1 MMALQQRTQ
10 REVNPHA
17 LVRVANEQAGI
28 PVFQGLQHTVKVSPG
43 KADRL
48 TGRSILGRVQQHVD
62 NRLEFPV
69 RRKMG
74 RHLEVDQGQALL
86 RVPED
91 IVEVRVTVD
100 EDCPVVGKE
109 PYPLRQPGVGSVK
122 KRVRQPVST
131 PQTRQDHIEHPVS
144 RPGPQDLR
152 RADRCAPGDRPPGLI
167 ATA

>member
-1 MMALQQRTQ
+1 
-10 REVNPHA
+10 
-17 LVRVANEQAGI
+17 
-28 PVFQGLQHTVKVSPG
+28 
-43 KADRL
+43 
-48 TGRSILGRVQQHVD
+48 
-62 NRLEFPV
+62 
-69 RRKMG
+69 MG

-152 RADRCAPGDRPPGLI
+152 RAERCAPGDRPPGLI
-167 ATA
+167 ATVLHDTRRGYANRGRTRGVLCLEPEQSTALPPHWDY